1 MKVEYENVTVD
12 LHIEGGQE
20 WLKSEGDEFLI
31 SKAQIIYSADG
42 GTNGVHPRSWKV
54 EWVQLSGP
62 AIKRNGELG
71 VRTRYHWFDLSGA
84 ADRAWDAMPVWLKY
98 LVDRYTPV
106 APPLRDEDLAVLQ
119 H

>member
-1 MKVEYENVTVD
+1 MKIEYENVTVD

-31 SKAQIIYSADG
+31 SKVQIIYSADEVTA
-42 GTNGVHPRSWKV
+42 GTRRWRV

-71 VRTRYHWFDLSGA
+71 VRTRYHWFDPSGSGN
-84 ADRAWDAMPVWLKY
+84 RAWDAMPVWLKY
-98 LVDRYTPV
+98 LVDRYTPL
-106 APPLRDEDLAVLQ
+106 APPLRNEDLAVLQ